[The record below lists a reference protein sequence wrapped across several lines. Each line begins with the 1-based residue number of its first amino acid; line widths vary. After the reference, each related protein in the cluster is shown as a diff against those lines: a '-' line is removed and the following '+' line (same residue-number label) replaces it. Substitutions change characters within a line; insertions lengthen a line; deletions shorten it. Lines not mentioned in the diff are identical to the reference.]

1 MTSSLFLILFILF
14 IAFILILD
22 MKVIDKD
29 AHEVSIKEAS
39 IWTFVWIGL
48 SLLFAIF
55 LFYHGDLVHNIQNIG
70 DLQRIVNE
78 YAPSLQINTDDYTGS
93 LQTYRKYMTISYIS
107 GYLIEK
113 TLSVDN
119 LFVMMMIFTSFGVS
133 KKEYQHVLNWGILG
147 AIVLRFIFIFA
158 GAAII
163 STFEWILVIFGFILL
178 YNGWKMLFGKEN
190 NEHIEV
196 SNNPFVKFLSKH
208 FNVYPSFVGDNFFTR
223 CSKGENDEL
232 TISDK
237 GKWFITPLLLTVVVI
252 ETSDLVFAFDSIPA
266 IFSVSRDP
274 YVVFFSN
281 IFAILGLRSMFF
293 LLSAIVDKFRF
304 LKTGVAILLLFIGFK
319 LLLSEWFEMDAVISL
334 IFIMV
339 ILFGSILL
347 SIIIPVDKDNKI
359 KAIN

>member
-1 MTSSLFLILFILF
+1 MTSSLFLICFISF
-14 IAFILILD
+14 IVFILILD

-29 AHEVSIKEAS
+29 AHEVSLKEAT

-48 SLLFAIF
+48 SLLFGIF
-55 LFYHGDLVHNIQNIG
+55 LYFHGDLVHNIQNLT
-70 DLQRIVNE
+70 DLQDIVSE
-78 YAPSLQINTDDYTGS
+78 YAPSLQIDNSDFNSG
-93 LQTYRKYMTISYIS
+93 LQKYREYMTISYIS

-163 STFEWILVIFGFILL
+163 SAFGWILVIFGIVLL
-178 YNGWKMLFGKEN
+178 YNGWKILFGKDTNEN
-190 NEHIEV
+190 INV
-196 SNNPFVKFLSKH
+196 ADNPFVKFLSKH
-208 FNVYPSFVGDNFFTR
+208 FNVCPSFVGDNFFTR
-223 CSKGENDEL
+223 CIKNENGEL
-232 TISDK
+232 TITDK
-237 GKWFITPLLLTVVVI
+237 GKLFVTPLLLTVVVI

-293 LLSAIVDKFRF
+293 LLNAIVDKFRF
-304 LKTGVAILLLFIGFK
+304 LKQGVAILLLFIGLK
-319 LLLSEWFEMDAVISL
+319 LLMSEWFEMDAIISL
-334 IFIMV
+334 LFIIT
-339 ILFGSILL
+339 ILLGSIAL
-347 SIIIPVDKDNKI
+347 SCIFPRTKQE
-359 KAIN
+359 KAAI

>member
-1 MTSSLFLILFILF
+1 
-14 IAFILILD
+14 

-39 IWTFVWIGL
+39 VWTFVWIGL

-55 LFYHGDLVHNIQNIG
+55 LFYHGDLVHDVENIG
-70 DLQRIVNE
+70 DLQRVVNE
-78 YAPSLQINTDDYTGS
+78 YAPSLRINSNDYEGS
-93 LQTYRKYMTISYIS
+93 LQTYREYMTISYIS

-119 LFVMMMIFTSFGVS
+119 LFVMMMIFTSFGVA

-158 GAAII
+158 GAAIV
-163 STFEWILVIFGFILL
+163 STFNWILVIFGIVLL
-178 YNGWKMLFGKEN
+178 YNGWKMLFCKDKEEN
-190 NEHIEV
+190 VNI
-196 SNNPFVKFLSKH
+196 SDNPIVKFLSRH
-208 FNVYPSFVGDNFFTR
+208 FKIYPSFVGGNFIVR
-223 CSKGENDEL
+223 CHRDENGEL
-232 TISDK
+232 TVSDK
-237 GKWFITPLLLTVVVI
+237 GRWYITPLLLTVVVI

-293 LLSAIVDKFRF
+293 LLNAIVDKFRY
-304 LKTGVAILLLFIGFK
+304 LKVGVSILLLFIGFK
-319 LLLSEWFEMDAVISL
+319 LLMSEWFEIDAIVSL
-334 IFIMV
+334 IFILT
-339 ILFGSILL
+339 ILLGSIIL
-347 SIIIPVDKDNKI
+347 SLVIPK
-359 KAIN
+359 KAILK

>member
-1 MTSSLFLILFILF
+1 
-14 IAFILILD
+14 
-22 MKVIDKD
+22 
-29 AHEVSIKEAS
+29 
-39 IWTFVWIGL
+39 
-48 SLLFAIF
+48 
-55 LFYHGDLVHNIQNIG
+55 
-70 DLQRIVNE
+70 
-78 YAPSLQINTDDYTGS
+78 
-93 LQTYRKYMTISYIS
+93 
-107 GYLIEK
+107 
-113 TLSVDN
+113 
-119 LFVMMMIFTSFGVS
+119 MMIFTSFGVS

-223 CSKGENDEL
+223 CIKGENGEL
-232 TISDK
+232 MISDK

-319 LLLSEWFEMDAVISL
+319 LLLSEWFEMDAIISL

-347 SIIIPVDKDNKI
+347 SIIIPADKDNKI